1 MNALTFPRV
10 SRSLLDLEIEKEDCR
25 RSLAYFVQQAWPHF
39 DPAPY
44 QHSWHIDA
52 IAEHLEAV
60 TSGEIKKLLINIP
73 PRHMKTG
80 LVTMW
85 QVWTWT
91 LLPEKG
97 ENAFNYLRGPGVQF
111 LCGAYNATKAEADGV
126 KARMLIRSDWFQKRW
141 GDRVRISPYVDNASQ
156 FTTAAGGHRINV
168 GIPESLGKGGIVR
181 MLDDPHKSDDVE
193 SKTALETVIRNYNET
208 WSTRSND
215 PVNGAEILIMQR
227 QAAGDLSGH
236 VLDLGGWTHLCIPL
250 EYEPERHCVTSIGWQ
265 DPRGLD
271 DETGQPLE
279 GVGDPDEKNWCAE
292 LKARKGEPIWPL
304 RFPSDWCREHEHKVG
319 PYAFAGQ
326 YQQRPAPRG
335 GGLIGSDQWRLW
347 DKPAFPS
354 FDIVVVS
361 YDGAYTDKT
370 YNDPSAA
377 TVWGRFYLPEVR
389 EPQFMLIW
397 AWQRRLAFHEVIE
410 TLHRTCLS
418 ARGANVLDM
427 DRELPDGGLKAD
439 HLLIEAKANGISAAQ
454 EIVRLYGRRKFRTWQ
469 ITPKGDKTGRL
480 LSVQHLFVGERL
492 GAGFGPGQIWAPDTT
507 VCQAVI
513 DEVSMFPK
521 ASGDHYT
528 DTVSMGLRWLRD
540 MGAALTR
547 EEAEAD
553 WVEENSYRKPRKNL
567 YPCA

>member
-193 SKTALETVIRNYNET
+193 SKTALETVIRN
-208 WSTRSND
+208 
-215 PVNGAEILIMQR
+215 
-227 QAAGDLSGH
+227 
-236 VLDLGGWTHLCIPL
+236 
-250 EYEPERHCVTSIGWQ
+250 
-265 DPRGLD
+265 
-271 DETGQPLE
+271 
-279 GVGDPDEKNWCAE
+279 
-292 LKARKGEPIWPL
+292 
-304 RFPSDWCREHEHKVG
+304 
-319 PYAFAGQ
+319 
-326 YQQRPAPRG
+326 
-335 GGLIGSDQWRLW
+335 
-347 DKPAFPS
+347 
-354 FDIVVVS
+354 
-361 YDGAYTDKT
+361 
-370 YNDPSAA
+370 
-377 TVWGRFYLPEVR
+377 
-389 EPQFMLIW
+389 
-397 AWQRRLAFHEVIE
+397 
-410 TLHRTCLS
+410 
-418 ARGANVLDM
+418 
-427 DRELPDGGLKAD
+427 
-439 HLLIEAKANGISAAQ
+439 
-454 EIVRLYGRRKFRTWQ
+454 
-469 ITPKGDKTGRL
+469 
-480 LSVQHLFVGERL
+480 
-492 GAGFGPGQIWAPDTT
+492 
-507 VCQAVI
+507 
-513 DEVSMFPK
+513 
-521 ASGDHYT
+521 
-528 DTVSMGLRWLRD
+528 
-540 MGAALTR
+540 
-547 EEAEAD
+547 
-553 WVEENSYRKPRKNL
+553 
-567 YPCA
+567 